1 MIDFF
6 PRFNE
11 QQGELLVDAI
21 PLITILI
28 AGADG
33 NIDDDEKDWGKKLTK
48 IRAYANPD
56 LLQEYYQKV
65 GETYSTRLEEL
76 IQSLPKEVDARS
88 TAISEKLAALNP
100 LLAKLEQHEGHLLYN
115 SFITFAEHVAKS
127 SGGFLRI
134 GSISKAEAKWMGL
147 PMITA
152 IAEPEEPEDTE
163 DTEEDA

>member
-6 PRFNE
+6 PKFNE
-11 QQGELLVDAI
+11 QQVELLVDAI

-33 NIDDDEKDWGKKLTK
+33 NIDEDEKEWANKLTK
-48 IRAYANPD
+48 IRTYANPD
-56 LLQEYYQKV
+56 LLQEYYKKV
-65 GETYSTRLEEL
+65 GEVYAARMEEL
-76 IQSLPKEVDARS
+76 IQSLPKDVDARS
-88 TAISEKLAALNP
+88 MAISEKLAALNP

-134 GSISKAEAKWMGL
+134 GSISKAEAKWMEL
-147 PMITA
+147 PMITP
-152 IAEPEEPEDTE
+152 IAEPE